1 MKSVDDGKYL
11 ELLALSLDGELSEEE
26 RQELEKVSGHEEVE
40 AQLAALQ
47 AAFCELEEIP
57 APEGFAQGVMERIKA
72 ETPKDRTIPLFPRP
86 QFRALAGLAA
96 CAVLAVGLYGTAR
109 WPAEYDDAA
118 GSELLQNVDLD
129 STAVQRCIPD
139 TADTTE
145 GEESLMMFACAPPED
160 EEDKE
165 DLSASQGEQG
175 APAAE
180 EKSVRANTL
189 PTPTEETV
197 ESPTA
202 PVGSDSLSGPT
213 APAGSDS
220 LSGPTAPTGSDSF
233 SGPTAPAGSDNFS
246 GSTAPAGSDSLSDP
260 TNGEAA
266 VGTGTDTEVSITSS
280 DGGVDIPA
288 SLVRRPS
295 DSAILVLDRM
305 PQGAEALIPEDPG
318 LVSVIHHTETG
329 EKGYQWWT
337 EDVFEVLDQIERL
350 AQEQGITAQRSSTPA
365 EALLYTLAIL
375 QPDT

>member
-139 TADTTE
+139 TADTADTTE

-189 PTPTEETV
+189 PTPTDETV
-197 ESPTA
+197 DSPN
-202 PVGSDSLSGPT
+202 PPGRS
-213 APAGSDS
+213 
-220 LSGPTAPTGSDSF
+220 
-233 SGPTAPAGSDNFS
+233 
-246 GSTAPAGSDSLSDP
+246 
-260 TNGEAA
+260 
-266 VGTGTDTEVSITSS
+266 
-280 DGGVDIPA
+280 
-288 SLVRRPS
+288 VRR
-295 DSAILVLDRM
+295 
-305 PQGAEALIPEDPG
+305 
-318 LVSVIHHTETG
+318 
-329 EKGYQWWT
+329 
-337 EDVFEVLDQIERL
+337 
-350 AQEQGITAQRSSTPA
+350 
-365 EALLYTLAIL
+365 
-375 QPDT
+375 

>member
-213 APAGSDS
+213 APAG
-220 LSGPTAPTGSDSF
+220 ADSF